1 MVAMNKVRR
10 LTMVPCRRGIVR
22 TGVLLSC
29 LALLTAGLLVSGCAV
44 QPVSLPPRESGVQR
58 ATLSLL
64 DEAEQALHAGNALRA
79 EEYLER
85 AIRIEPRNPRV
96 WHALARSKFQQGQ
109 YPQAIQMARKSNSC
123 LPDRATERSNW
134 LLMEQAHQAMGD
146 YQKAKNAHDRAF
158 D

>member
-1 MVAMNKVRR
+1 MNKAMR
-10 LTMVPCRRGIVR
+10 LTMELCRRGIVR

-29 LALLTAGLLVSGCAV
+29 LALLAAGLLVSGCAV
-44 QPVSLPPRESGVQR
+44 QPVSLPSRESGVQR

-64 DEAEQALHAGNALRA
+64 DEAEQALHAGNVLKA

-96 WHALARSKFQQGQ
+96 WHALARSRFQQGR
-109 YPQAIQMARKSNSC
+109 YSQAIQMARKSNSC

-134 LLMEQAHQAMGD
+134 LLMEQAYQAMGD
-146 YQKAKNAHDRAF
+146 TDKAKNAHDRAF

>member
-1 MVAMNKVRR
+1 MVTMNKAIR
-10 LTMVPCRRGIVR
+10 LPMVVYRKGIVR
-22 TGVLLSC
+22 NGMRFSC
-29 LALLTAGLLVSGCAV
+29 LALLTAALMVSGCAV

-64 DEAEQALHAGNALRA
+64 DEAEQALHAGNALKA
-79 EEYLER
+79 EGYLER
-85 AIRIEPRNPRV
+85 AVRIEPRNPRV

-134 LLMEQAHQAMGD
+134 LLMEQAYQAMGD
-146 YQKAKNAHDRAF
+146 TDKATNAHDRAF